1 MLIGESEGIVS
12 EADADRFLFIAA
24 RQFMINPLWLAQA

>member
-1 MLIGESEGIVS
+1 VLIGEREGIVS

-24 RQFMINPLWLAQA
+24 AGVHPAAGAVR